1 MDTQFQGLFQQEFY
15 QDNYDAQYMLPTVQP
30 LFNNDADFKIV
41 DGGPADLKLDE
52 DANTA
57 TIKLRDNLKWS
68 DGKDV
73 TADDV
78 IFSYEVIGH
87 KDYTGIR
94 YDDNFTN
101 IVGME
106 DYHDGKS
113 PTISG
118 IEKSMIKKLKSLI
131 KKFTQECNN

>member
-1 MDTQFQGLFQQEFY
+1 M
-15 QDNYDAQYMLPTVQP
+15 
-30 LFNNDADFKIV
+30 
-41 DGGPADLKLDE
+41 
-52 DANTA
+52 
-57 TIKLRDNLKWS
+57 
-68 DGKDV
+68 
-73 TADDV
+73 

-106 DYHDGKS
+106 DYHAGKS

-118 IEKSMIKKLKSLI
+118 IEKS
-131 KKFTQECNN
+131 

>member
-1 MDTQFQGLFQQEFY
+1 M
-15 QDNYDAQYMLPTVQP
+15 
-30 LFNNDADFKIV
+30 
-41 DGGPADLKLDE
+41 
-52 DANTA
+52 
-57 TIKLRDNLKWS
+57 KWS

-118 IEKSMIKKLKSLI
+118 IEKVNDKEVKITYKRSSPRNATIRWRCLGLS
-131 KKFTQECNN
+131 FTKTCL

>member
-1 MDTQFQGLFQQEFY
+1 M
-15 QDNYDAQYMLPTVQP
+15 
-30 LFNNDADFKIV
+30 
-41 DGGPADLKLDE
+41 
-52 DANTA
+52 
-57 TIKLRDNLKWS
+57 KWS

-106 DYHDGKS
+106 DYHAGKS

-118 IEKSMIKKLKSLI
+118 IEKVNDKEVKITYKEVHPGMQQLGGGVWGSVYQNMPLKELLL
-131 KKFTQECNN
+131 KTWNQAMQFVKTL

>member
-1 MDTQFQGLFQQEFY
+1 
-15 QDNYDAQYMLPTVQP
+15 
-30 LFNNDADFKIV
+30 
-41 DGGPADLKLDE
+41 LKLDE

-68 DGKDV
+68 HGKDV

-78 IFSYEVIGH
+78 IFSYEVIRH

-101 IVGME
+101 IVRME
-106 DYHDGKS
+106 DYHAGKS
-113 PTISG
+113 PTICG
-118 IEKSMIKKLKSLI
+118 IEKVNDKEL
-131 KKFTQECNN
+131 

>member
-1 MDTQFQGLFQQEFY
+1 M
-15 QDNYDAQYMLPTVQP
+15 
-30 LFNNDADFKIV
+30 
-41 DGGPADLKLDE
+41 
-52 DANTA
+52 
-57 TIKLRDNLKWS
+57 
-68 DGKDV
+68 

-118 IEKSMIKKLKSLI
+118 IEKSMIKKLKSLT